1 MKYIEEL
8 EIGEFFKFQENLYIN
23 TSDFKKD
30 GSRLVLNLRTGS
42 FNWLKKDDMVDLLD
56 VYTLDESNNFV
67 AIKEREKI
75 DVNIKT

>member
-8 EIGEFFKFQENLYIN
+8 EVGEFFKLQENFYIN
-23 TSDFKKD
+23 TSDFKHN
-30 GSRLVLNLRTGS
+30 GSRLALNLKTGS
-42 FNWLKKDDMVDLLD
+42 FNWLKKDEMVDFLD

-75 DVNIKT
+75 DANIKT

>member
-42 FNWLKKDDMVDLLD
+42 FHWLKKDEMVDFLD